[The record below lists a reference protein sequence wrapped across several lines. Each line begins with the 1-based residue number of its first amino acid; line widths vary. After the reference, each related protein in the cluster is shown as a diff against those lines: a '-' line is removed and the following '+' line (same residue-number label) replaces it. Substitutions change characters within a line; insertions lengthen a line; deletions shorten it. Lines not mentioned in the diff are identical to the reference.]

1 LSPGPRPHRR
11 LPLHPSTS
19 PAVLSIKKEDGQVLL
34 ECADGC
40 PDHKIVAAIG
50 IDLSDLTDFDD
61 DKIFSSSVPDNDD
74 EDEDEVA
81 GNNSTALPPVEYAYV
96 PLRFNAFDV
105 KSLDDWITEAE
116 ERPDPS
122 PLFGDFWLE
131 RELSIMF
138 ADTGKGKSILALQIA
153 DSLARGVPVAPFEL
167 DLPPQKVLYFDF
179 EMSGKQIQKRYRGRE
194 TGIDRYRF
202 NPNIIR
208 AQISSGTD
216 YPAVY
221 ENFSH
226 FVHDSFEELLR
237 DVRPDVVIVD
247 NITFLNNSSNT
258 SSARAIRLI
267 SELQRFKNEYETSML
282 ILAHTPK
289 RRPSHAL
296 TVNDLQGSKM
306 LSNFADNIFAIGE
319 SSRGNNIRYLK
330 HIKPRGSE
338 MTYDASNVCVFK
350 IEKRDNFLGFNFT
363 GYSTEREH
371 ILPFTL
377 GNNANREVLVK
388 KVKEL
393 HEEGLTQRQI
403 AALLAISIATV
414 NRYLKK

>member
-1 LSPGPRPHRR
+1 MGGNNHTALSP
-11 LPLHPSTS
+11 
-19 PAVLSIKKEDGQVLL
+19 
-34 ECADGC
+34 
-40 PDHKIVAAIG
+40 PDY
-50 IDLSDLTDFDD
+50 S
-61 DKIFSSSVPDNDD
+61 
-74 EDEDEVA
+74 
-81 GNNSTALPPVEYAYV
+81 YV

-105 KSLDDWITEAE
+105 KPLDDWVVEAE
-116 ERPDPS
+116 ESPDPS

-153 DSLARGVPVAPFEL
+153 DSLARGVPVAPFDL

-179 EMSGKQIQKRYRGRE
+179 EMSGKQIQRRYRGRE
-194 TGIDRYRF
+194 AGIERYRF

-208 AQISSGTD
+208 AQISSDTD
-216 YPAVY
+216 YPAFFETY
-221 ENFSH
+221 SQ

-237 DVRPDVVIVD
+237 EVRPDVVIVD

-258 SSARAIRLI
+258 SPGRALGLI

-319 SSRGNNIRYLK
+319 STRGHNIRYLK
-330 HIKPRGSE
+330 HLKPRNSE
-338 MTYDASNVCVFK
+338 MKYDASNVCVFQ
-350 IEKRDNFLGFNFT
+350 IEKRDNFLGFRFT

-377 GNNANREVLVK
+377 GNNANREVLHK

-393 HEEGLTQRQI
+393 HDEGHTQRRI
-403 AALLAISIATV
+403 AALLGISIATV
-414 NRYLKK
+414 NRYLRKPARE

>member
-1 LSPGPRPHRR
+1 VG
-11 LPLHPSTS
+11 
-19 PAVLSIKKEDGQVLL
+19 
-34 ECADGC
+34 
-40 PDHKIVAAIG
+40 
-50 IDLSDLTDFDD
+50 
-61 DKIFSSSVPDNDD
+61 
-74 EDEDEVA
+74 

-116 ERPDPS
+116 ESPDPS

-131 RELSIMF
+131 RELSILF

-153 DSLARGVPVAPFEL
+153 DSLARGVPIAPFEL
-167 DLPPQKVLYFDF
+167 ELPPQKVLYFDF

-194 TGIDRYRF
+194 AGIDRYRF
-202 NPNIIR
+202 NPNIVR
-208 AQISSGTD
+208 AQVSSDTD

-221 ENFSH
+221 ENYAH

-237 DVRPDVVIVD
+237 DVQPDVVIVD

-258 SSARAIRLI
+258 SPARAIRLI
-267 SELQRFKNEYETSML
+267 SELQRFKNEYATSIL

-319 SSRGNNIRYLK
+319 SSQGKDIRYLK
-330 HIKPRGSE
+330 HLKPRNSE
-338 MTYDASNVCVFK
+338 MNYDASNVCVFK

-377 GNNANREVLVK
+377 GNNANREALVK

-393 HEEGLTQRQI
+393 HDEGHTQRRI

-414 NRYLKK
+414 NRYLRKPARE

>member
-1 LSPGPRPHRR
+1 MAG
-11 LPLHPSTS
+11 
-19 PAVLSIKKEDGQVLL
+19 K
-34 ECADGC
+34 
-40 PDHKIVAAIG
+40 
-50 IDLSDLTDFDD
+50 
-61 DKIFSSSVPDNDD
+61 ND
-74 EDEDEVA
+74 
-81 GNNSTALPPVEYAYV
+81 TALPRQEYAYV

-105 KSLDDWITEAE
+105 KSLEDWVAEAE
-116 ERPDPS
+116 ESPDPR

-131 RELSIMF
+131 RELSILF

-153 DSLARGVPVAPFEL
+153 DSLARGVPIAPFEL
-167 DLPPQKVLYFDF
+167 NLPPQKVLYFDF

-194 TGIDRYRF
+194 AGIDRYRF

-208 AQISSGTD
+208 AQISSDTE

-237 DVRPDVVIVD
+237 DVGPDVVIVD

-258 SSARAIRLI
+258 SPGRALGLI
-267 SELQRFKNEYETSML
+267 SELQRFKNEYKTSML

-319 SSRGNNIRYLK
+319 SSQGSNIRYLK
-330 HIKPRGSE
+330 HLKPRSSE
-338 MTYDASNVCVFK
+338 MKYDASNVCVFK

-363 GYSTEREH
+363 GYGTEREH

-377 GNNANREVLVK
+377 GNNANREVLRK

-393 HEEGLTQRQI
+393 HDEEGHTQRQI
-403 AALLAISIATV
+403 AALLGISIATV